1 MKLLIFIQSME
12 DLLLGLVAD
21 GAGVVEDEAGVG
33 FVGGLGVA
41 LVEEGADDF
50 FGVVGVHLAAE
61 GFDVKGLHRNREGVF
76 IGRVRRTNQYKSCG
90 LAWTAK
96 VGSA

>member
-1 MKLLIFIQSME
+1 MTAKLLAFALELLVLVEAME
-12 DLLLGLVAD
+12 DFLLGFVAD

-33 FVGGLGVA
+33 FVGDLGVA

-61 GFDVKGLHRNREGVF
+61 GFDVEGLHRSGREP
-76 IGRVRRTNQYKSCG
+76 
-90 LAWTAK
+90 
-96 VGSA
+96 